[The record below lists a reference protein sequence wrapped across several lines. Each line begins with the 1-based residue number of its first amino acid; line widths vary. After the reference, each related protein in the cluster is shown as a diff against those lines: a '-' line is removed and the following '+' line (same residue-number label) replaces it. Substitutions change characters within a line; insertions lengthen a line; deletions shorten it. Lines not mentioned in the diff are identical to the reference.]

1 MAEYVTVEQFVEHVE
16 GNTETLKALLGLANS
31 AYAMRGQIAALTC
44 ACSVAFRR
52 IGAVEQSR
60 LDEMRFRRLAGVPP
74 MRKAALRVGVNQRDR
89 AGPGAPGFHRQM
101 P

>member
-60 LDEMRFRRLAGVPP
+60 AGLELAIAEIEEVTATIQADPGISPDFLVGMR
-74 MRKAALRVGVNQRDR
+74 
-89 AGPGAPGFHRQM
+89 
-101 P
+101 